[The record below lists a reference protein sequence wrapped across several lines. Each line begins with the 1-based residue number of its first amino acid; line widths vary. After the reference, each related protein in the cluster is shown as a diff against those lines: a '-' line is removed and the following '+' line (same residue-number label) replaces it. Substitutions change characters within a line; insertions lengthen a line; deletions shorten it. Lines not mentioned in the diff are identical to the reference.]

1 MSYDELEPGREL
13 DALVWQALNGQEVNV
28 LKCRYVGGDIQPHA
42 GYPAGHISPPHY
54 STDIAAAWEVVE
66 KMLEAYSGVEIYLE
80 NERCE
85 VHCDGARD
93 EWDDLVY
100 IRGDTAPHAICIAA
114 LKAMEAEE

>member
-1 MSYDELEPGREL
+1 
-13 DALVWQALNGQEVNV
+13 
-28 LKCRYVGGDIQPHA
+28 
-42 GYPAGHISPPHY
+42 
-54 STDIAAAWEVVE
+54 
-66 KMLEAYSGVEIYLE
+66 MLEAYSGVEIYLE